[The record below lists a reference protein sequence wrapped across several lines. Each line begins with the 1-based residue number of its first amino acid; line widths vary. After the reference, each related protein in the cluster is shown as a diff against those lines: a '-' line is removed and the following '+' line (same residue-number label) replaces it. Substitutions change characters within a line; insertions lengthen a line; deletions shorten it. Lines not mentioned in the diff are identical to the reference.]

1 MAASTRNGRH
11 MFNWNTARFIK
22 EQTRLR
28 MGQFYRADGPSFKSR
43 IKKLSEVDI
52 TGQSAR
58 PFIIFT
64 KKNKKIQIIGKSKRD
79 HHRNYHFI
87 EDIKKYRNFAT
98 QVLIADFQ
106 DCIPWQYEPFE
117 KYQIPV
123 FAKNRPVEGN
133 SPVILWT
140 NRNYRY
146 QRHIGLSG
154 KFNICPWEEKKSE
167 LIWRGSPHGHLRLS
181 EGKYVYPDQIFF
193 ELSEPH
199 RSLGRKIAGEYDA
212 EDFCSIANSHLIRYR
227 LISEFSSKFD
237 FAFVVNHKL
246 LSEIFLDFL
255 RGNYRFAE
263 KINQLEVARNKYVL
277 VLEGN
282 DAGTQINWAL
292 SSNSVILMPEREFH
306 STTTLGLREWVH
318 YVPVSKDL
326 SDLEE
331 RVEWCRSNDD
341 ACREIARNAMAYAA
355 QFQPRVEDA
364 INRNV
369 LREYQGGT
377 ATRRVSQLL
386 EDIFGE

>member
-1 MAASTRNGRH
+1 
-11 MFNWNTARFIK
+11 
-22 EQTRLR
+22 

-43 IKKLSEVDI
+43 IKNLSEDEI
-52 TGQSAR
+52 AGQSAR

-64 KKNKKIQIIGKSKRD
+64 KKNKKIQIIGKGKRD
-79 HHRNYHFI
+79 HHRNDDFI

-98 QVLIADFQ
+98 QVLVADFQ

-117 KYQIPV
+117 KHRIPV

-140 NRNYRY
+140 NRNYRS
-146 QRHIGLSG
+146 QRDSGLSG
-154 KFNICPWEEKKSE
+154 KFNICPWDEKRSG
-167 LIWRGSPHGHLRLS
+167 LVWRGSPHGHLRLS
-181 EGKYVYPDQIFF
+181 EGRHVFPDQMYF
-193 ELSEPH
+193 ELSKPH
-199 RSLGRKIAGEYDA
+199 RGLGRKIASEYGA

-227 LISEFSSKFD
+227 LISEFSGKYD

-246 LSEIFLDFL
+246 LSEKFLDFL
-255 RGNYRFAE
+255 GSNYRFAE
-263 KINQLEVARNKYVL
+263 KIDRLEVARNKYVL

-306 STTTLGLREWVH
+306 STTTLGLREWEH
-318 YVPVSKDL
+318 YVPVSRDL

-341 ACREIARNAMAYAA
+341 ACRGIARNAMAYAA
-355 QFQPRVEDA
+355 QFRPWVEEA

-369 LREYQGGT
+369 LREYKGGT
-377 ATRRVSQLL
+377 VTRRVSQLL
-386 EDIFGE
+386 EDIFHE